1 MEILSLRIGGM
12 SCASCAQSIE
22 KEVLKLD
29 GVSYSSV
36 NYAVGSGKFKVS
48 DFQTH
53 EEIKQKIISLGYS
66 IIEDKID
73 SNESKNH
80 EINAHFKKFLLSLTL
95 SIGIFSLAMWPFMN
109 LPNKLV
115 NWYLQ
120 LVLCLPVWAWIGLKF
135 QKSLFRFIK
144 TGKSNMDT
152 LVGLGTTAAFLYS
165 FFVTVFNQYAIQ
177 MGLTQKVYFEAVGF
191 IISFV
196 YLGQF
201 FEEKAKKKATEA
213 LQELLH
219 LSSKNSNIIINDE
232 VKNIPT
238 NEVKVGDIVRVKPGE
253 KVPVDGK
260 MIKGRS
266 SIDESMI
273 SGEPIPVEKEQGDMV
288 LAGTINGESVFDF
301 KAMKVGGD
309 TFLSQII
316 NYVEEAQNAKPKIQR
331 YADKVSSIFTP
342 VVIGISIITFSLWY
356 LFGPTPIW
364 GNAVSNFIAVL
375 VIACPCAL
383 GLATPTAVVVATG
396 RASLQGLLIS
406 GGDIIEKAVGID
418 TIIFDKTGTITEGK
432 PSIIEVNILKDEKVV
447 LQELA
452 SIEQFSEH
460 PLSKAIVNYSLEKG
474 LILSEPDSFEIIKGM
489 GIAAEINDS
498 EYLIGNKALLA
509 NHNINLSDKIELT
522 EIGSFVF
529 IAKNGEHIGS
539 LVIGDQIKES
549 SKNAILKFKALGIE
563 TWMITGDNEKI
574 ARSVAKDLSIDHY
587 IGNALPL
594 KKAAQVEKLQ
604 KEGKRVA
611 MVGDGVN
618 DAPALAK
625 AHLSL
630 AMGTGTDVAINTSD
644 VTIVKGDLAKAF
656 DFIQLS
662 EGTMNIIKQ
671 NLFLS
676 MVYNTLLIPI
686 AAGVLFLFDG
696 PLMPPELASI
706 AMALSSISV
715 VLNSLRI
722 KRLI

>member
-1 MEILSLRIGGM
+1 M
-12 SCASCAQSIE
+12 
-22 KEVLKLD
+22 
-29 GVSYSSV
+29 
-36 NYAVGSGKFKVS
+36 
-48 DFQTH
+48 
-53 EEIKQKIISLGYS
+53 
-66 IIEDKID
+66 
-73 SNESKNH
+73 
-80 EINAHFKKFLLSLTL
+80 
-95 SIGIFSLAMWPFMN
+95 
-109 LPNKLV
+109 
-115 NWYLQ
+115 
-120 LVLCLPVWAWIGLKF
+120 
-135 QKSLFRFIK
+135 
-144 TGKSNMDT
+144 
-152 LVGLGTTAAFLYS
+152 
-165 FFVTVFNQYAIQ
+165 
-177 MGLTQKVYFEAVGF
+177 
-191 IISFV
+191 
-196 YLGQF
+196 
-201 FEEKAKKKATEA
+201 
-213 LQELLH
+213 
-219 LSSKNSNIIINDE
+219 
-232 VKNIPT
+232 
-238 NEVKVGDIVRVKPGE
+238 KVGDIVRVKPGE